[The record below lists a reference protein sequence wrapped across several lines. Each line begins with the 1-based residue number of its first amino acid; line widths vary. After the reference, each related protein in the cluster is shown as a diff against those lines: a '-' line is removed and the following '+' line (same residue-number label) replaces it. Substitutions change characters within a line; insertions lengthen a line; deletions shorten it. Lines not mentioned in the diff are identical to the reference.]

1 MNIFRCQIIKLKLV
15 KMRKEKNYLGVAVVC
30 AIGFVIALTYKETTT
45 IQTQSTVENW
55 FQKLIK
61 NIVPNEKI

>member
-1 MNIFRCQIIKLKLV
+1 
-15 KMRKEKNYLGVAVVC
+15 MRKEKNYLGVALVC

-45 IQTQSTVENW
+45 IQTQTTVENW